1 MIPAMPLIR
10 VSRPP
15 DLPPRPVD
23 GHKGTFGRVL
33 VVAGNDAMIG
43 APALVGLS
51 ALRMGA
57 GLVQVATPRKAL
69 LTVLSV
75 VPELI
80 GLPLEH
86 RKVQTALLDAAGK
99 ADAVVVG
106 PGIGQSPEAKRRV
119 AALVALDKPTVL
131 DADALNILAAGR
143 TWPKRFNA
151 KAVLTPHPGE
161 MKRLGRLMGVDTVP
175 TSDTGRAEVAARA
188 AQVFGQVVVLKGHRT
203 VVSDGRRV
211 HVNQTGNS
219 ALSKAGTGDVL
230 CGVIAAL
237 LAIGMDCFDAACLAT
252 HVHGMAGEIASERMG
267 LRGVLAREVAD
278 ALPAAILKFGY
289 GKGDARRLR

>member
-1 MIPAMPLIR
+1 MISDMPLTR

-15 DLPPRPVD
+15 DLPSRPVD

-57 GLVQVATPRKAL
+57 GLVQVATPRDAL

-119 AALVALDKPTVL
+119 AALVALNKPTVL
-131 DADALNILAAGR
+131 DADALNILATGR

-151 KAVLTPHPGE
+151 KAILTPHPGE
-161 MKRLGRLMGVDTVP
+161 MKRLGRLIGVDTIP

-188 AQVFGQVVVLKGHRT
+188 ALAFKQVVVLKGHRT
-203 VVSDGRRV
+203 VVTDGRRV
-211 HVNQTGNS
+211 YVNRTGNS

-237 LAIGMDCFDAACLAT
+237 LAIGMDRFDAACLAT
-252 HVHGMAGEIASERMG
+252 HLHGMAGEIASERMG

-278 ALPAAILKFGY
+278 ALPAAIMKFE
-289 GKGDARRLR
+289 RRKR